1 MKSFLQLNTI
11 FISMVM
17 EAIPFVLVGVLI
29 SGLIQTFV
37 TERWI
42 SRIVPRNRLLSS
54 LFGCGIGVLFPSC
67 ECGIVPIT
75 RRLIRKGMPLHAGIA
90 FMLTGPII
98 NPIVLFATYIA
109 FGNDW
114 NMVFIRGG
122 TAIVVAFC
130 VSMAVSFL
138 FPALPFKE
146 KEPRA
151 PATPVQESAAAAEE
165 PDGGAP
171 GRSSAAQ
178 APPAAAVLAASAG
191 VAVAVPQASVW
202 SRLNDVI
209 VHAIEE
215 FFSVGK
221 YLVIGAFIAAALQT
235 YVPTGT
241 LLHLG
246 GNPLTASLV
255 MISLAF
261 VISLCSEADA
271 FIASS
276 FRGSFT
282 VGALSAFLVFGPMID
297 IKNTLML
304 LGTFRTKFVALLIA
318 LVAGF
323 TLLGS
328 LAVGRLLGEW

>member
-1 MKSFLQLNTI
+1 
-11 FISMVM
+11 
-17 EAIPFVLVGVLI
+17 
-29 SGLIQTFV
+29 
-37 TERWI
+37 
-42 SRIVPRNRLLSS
+42 

-114 NMVFIRGG
+114 RMVWIRGG
-122 TAIVVAFC
+122 MAIAVAFC
-130 VSMAVSFL
+130 VSIAISYL
-138 FPALPFKE
+138 FPRLPFKE
-146 KEPRA
+146 GEPGGTALRE
-151 PATPVQESAAAAEE
+151 TAAASEG
-165 PDGGAP
+165 PTP
-171 GRSSAAQ
+171 PSSAGGRPLSPGASGSF
-178 APPAAAVLAASAG
+178 PGGPVLAASAAAG
-191 VAVAVPQASVW
+191 IAAAVPQPSVW
-202 SRLNDVI
+202 SRLNDVV

-221 YLVIGAFIAAALQT
+221 YLVIGAFIAAGLQT

-241 LLHLG
+241 LLRLG
-246 GNPLTASLV
+246 GNPVSASLV
-255 MISLAF
+255 MIVLAF

-304 LGTFRTKFVALLIA
+304 LGTYRTKFVVVLIG
-318 LVAGF
+318 LVAVF

-328 LAVGRLLGEW
+328 LAVGRLFAG